1 MEAPEGPGVI
11 IPVYVY
17 VIGFHEITQRF
28 CQTKNYSNLN
38 AQYYF
43 LLIQYVHDIYC

>member
-17 VIGFHEITQRF
+17 VIGFSMKLGRGHVKQR
-28 CQTKNYSNLN
+28 TTLTSMLSIISY
-38 AQYYF
+38 
-43 LLIQYVHDIYC
+43 